1 MRVTGGK
8 YIRRKILCPA
18 GEIRPAMDRMRESM
32 FAILG
37 SLDSMSFLDLFSG
50 SGIIGIEAAS
60 RGAKNVV
67 FVEKDYRKKKTLLR
81 NISIME
87 EKSEVFFESAER
99 FIKTSGR
106 SFDYIFLDPPFR
118 MEEKQSILEELVIRG
133 VAREGSIVVIHVP
146 RKEYLPLIIKDKL
159 LIFDIRRYGGSRL
172 YFYHVS
178 ARQAST

>member
-32 FAILG
+32 FAVLG

-50 SGIIGIEAAS
+50 SGIVGIEAAS
-60 RGAKNVV
+60 RGADNVV

-81 NISIME
+81 NVSVIE
-87 EKSEVFFESAER
+87 EKSEVFIESVEK

-118 MEEKQSILEELVIRG
+118 MEGKLSILEKLVDHG
-133 VAREGSIVVIHVP
+133 VVREGSVVVIHVP
-146 RKEYLPLIIKDKL
+146 KREYLPLIIRDDL
-159 LIFDIRRYGGSRL
+159 LVFDIRRYGGSRL
-172 YFYHVS
+172 YFYHLS
-178 ARQAST
+178 GRQSFT